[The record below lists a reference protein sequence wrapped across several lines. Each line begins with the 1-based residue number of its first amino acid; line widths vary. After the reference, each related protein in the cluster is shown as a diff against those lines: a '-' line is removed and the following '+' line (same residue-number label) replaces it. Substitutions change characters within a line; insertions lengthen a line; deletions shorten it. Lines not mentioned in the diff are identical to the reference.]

1 MCFARKVCRFDS
13 SPLQRQKYASIIS
26 VRILLICSN
35 GVDCSLYRGS
45 LVVSCASRGR
55 DRKTIYEAKNTLLTQ
70 SLAGLPERS
79 AARRAFG
86 IQKQKKCRQNLRDSS
101 WQGYASD
108 LGHVANLS
116 DNVRV
121 ASRDVRHLQQALQC
135 WEALVLLGVIR
146 ISSIVLKGLMCGK
159 PMRQS
164 RHTYL
169 TSHRRARDE
178 NARVFRTVT
187 RCVGRAQC
195 TCRGLWAF
203 AHASGTFVRGRR
215 VRRPS

>member
-169 TSHRRARDE
+169 TSH
-178 NARVFRTVT
+178 T
-187 RCVGRAQC
+187 RS
-195 TCRGLWAF
+195 
-203 AHASGTFVRGRR
+203 HGRR
-215 VRRPS
+215 FSGVGA

>member
-1 MCFARKVCRFDS
+1 M
-13 SPLQRQKYASIIS
+13 
-26 VRILLICSN
+26 RILLICSN

-169 TSHRRARDE
+169 TSHNGVEACFLSTDGACSAPPEPLSWARGE
-178 NARVFRTVT
+178 VT
-187 RCVGRAQC
+187 
-195 TCRGLWAF
+195 GLAC
-203 AHASGTFVRGRR
+203 AYV
-215 VRRPS
+215 P